1 MAIEPASAN
10 LKLTKCVYQG
20 SMDPS
25 YIPAVGEVIVEKDE
39 YSRSVLMKIGD
50 GNTPYY
56 SLPIIDMRGRDSDI
70 DQLMMQ
76 ANQTQSQ
83 MDLLTNEN
91 ANLHNLI
98 GQINER
104 INNTIFVIEQCHRCS
119 ATLEIPQHKGI
130 FHCKYCGAAY
140 ALGPIQLY
148 STYH

>member
-1 MAIEPASAN
+1 MAIEPVSNN

-70 DQLMMQ
+70 DQLMAQ

-83 MDLLTNEN
+83 IYRTN
-91 ANLHNLI
+91 
-98 GQINER
+98 
-104 INNTIFVIEQCHRCS
+104 
-119 ATLEIPQHKGI
+119 
-130 FHCKYCGAAY
+130 
-140 ALGPIQLY
+140 
-148 STYH
+148 